1 MSDSE
6 KIVSAMMSK
15 DAFSKW
21 LGIVVIKTTP
31 GYALL
36 KLEIKPDF
44 LNGFEIA
51 HGGIAYSL
59 ADSALAFASNGHGN
73 ISVSTQT
80 SISHFAPA
88 RLGDTLTA
96 EAKEIHISNKLAHY
110 QIAIRNQNEEL
121 VAQFT
126 GAVYR
131 TPKTWNT

>member
-1 MSDSE
+1 MSKAE
-6 KIVSAMMSK
+6 NIVGQMMDK

-21 LGIVVIKTTP
+21 LGIEILKVEP
-31 GYALL
+31 GKAVL
-36 KLEIKPDF
+36 KLVVKPEF

-73 ISVSTQT
+73 IAVSSQT

-96 EAKEIHISNKLAHY
+96 TATELNKSNRLAHY
-110 QIAIRNQNEEL
+110 QIAILNQNEEL

-126 GAVYR
+126 GVVYR
-131 TPKTWNT
+131 TQKTWNT